1 MTDKQIAK
9 QNMLRVTLLTLDEHA
24 PLYAGVPAF
33 VKTVDDLKVVVKEIE
48 KEADL
53 QSGLNSKGATSEK
66 NESEVTLV
74 NQTVM
79 VANALWVMASDKNDV
94 VLLPKVKVTKSMM
107 YSPHNTETL
116 SIARRIHAEALARA
130 GAMSEYGVSPEVIYT
145 LETSIARY
153 EHLIAAPRAAIT
165 ELKQATWNIARLF
178 ARTDTLLNDRLDK
191 LMSLF
196 KQSEP
201 DFYAVY
207 FNARNIINTSL
218 RHRKPTE
225 DETIAKTEA

>member
-1 MTDKQIAK
+1 
-9 QNMLRVTLLTLDEHA
+9 MLRVVLLTLDEHK
-24 PLYAGVPAF
+24 PLYTGIPAF
-33 VKTVDDLKVVVKEIE
+33 VKTVDDLKIVVKEIE

-53 QSGLNSKGATSEK
+53 QSGLNAKGATNEK
-66 NESEVTLV
+66 NEAAVALIT
-74 NQTVM
+74 QTVM
-79 VANALWVMASDKNDV
+79 VANALSVMASDRNDV
-94 VLLPKVKVTKSMM
+94 ALLPKVKVTKSMM
-107 YSPHNTETL
+107 YSPHDTETL
-116 SIARRIHAEALARA
+116 RIARRIHAEALAHA
-130 GAMSEYGVSPEVIYT
+130 GTVLEYGVSPEVIYT

-153 EHLIAAPRAAIT
+153 ENLIAAPRAAIT
-165 ELKQATWNIARLF
+165 ESKQATTNIARLF

-218 RHRKPTE
+218 RHRKPTD
-225 DETIAKTEA
+225 DETIAKTET